1 MISNIRI
8 VYVHVLSIL
17 NLKLKIKQWVSW
29 LSCNIIFRHVV
40 KKARYLISWIEK
52 KNEINIKQFCNF
64 WIKKANKK
72 IAKFLMLW
80 VGSRYAICIVIIL
93 RSAAAVGPRAL
104 GSSFCTGL
112 VAIVTVGLFW
122 RNDTVCLALALRT
135 KTFVNLCGKVQ
146 QYFYKKNCYSIN
158 LHEKKRKLCTSKTID

>member
-1 MISNIRI
+1 
-8 VYVHVLSIL
+8 
-17 NLKLKIKQWVSW
+17 
-29 LSCNIIFRHVV
+29 
-40 KKARYLISWIEK
+40 
-52 KNEINIKQFCNF
+52 
-64 WIKKANKK
+64 
-72 IAKFLMLW
+72 MLW

-158 LHEKKRKLCTSKTID
+158 LHEKKRKLCTSKTIDYNYLPGNVRPKVKQYCVYYKYNNVFLITKFKLFYPYHKCIKLKHIVTKTYNM

>member
-1 MISNIRI
+1 
-8 VYVHVLSIL
+8 
-17 NLKLKIKQWVSW
+17 
-29 LSCNIIFRHVV
+29 
-40 KKARYLISWIEK
+40 
-52 KNEINIKQFCNF
+52 
-64 WIKKANKK
+64 
-72 IAKFLMLW
+72 MLW

-158 LHEKKRKLCTSKTID
+158 LHEKKRKQNNRLTIYREMFAPKLNNIVFTISIIMCFLLWNLNYFIVSKMYKVKTYCDENLQYVR